1 MKRDEELLWNTGE
14 KRRVFTSP
22 VLSVDLS
29 ERTHGERKGEFVTL
43 SLPDWVSIIPWTRDE
58 RGVPVFLMERQYRH
72 GSESVTIEFPAG
84 LTEEGESPLEAA
96 RRELREETGMEAELT
111 ELASFNP
118 NPAFMTNRQTFF
130 LATGLRRT
138 GEQELDENEEIEL
151 LYLPVEDVIRKM
163 GKGEYSNGI
172 MLSALFAFMREAEKR
187 PELRRIIHE

>member
-1 MKRDEELLWNTGE
+1 MKRDEEFLWITGE

-22 VLSVDLS
+22 ILSVDLS
-29 ERTHGERKGEFVTL
+29 LRTHGDKKGEFVTL
-43 SLPDWVSIIPWTRDE
+43 SLPDWVSVIPWTRDNS
-58 RGVPVFLMERQYRH
+58 GTPVFLMERQYRH
-72 GSESVTIEFPAG
+72 GSESVTLEFPAG

-96 RRELREETGMEAELT
+96 RRELREETGMEAELI

-130 LATGLRRT
+130 LATDLVKK

-151 LYLPVEDVIRKM
+151 LFVPVEEVIRKM

-172 MLSALFAFMREAEKR
+172 MLSALFAFMREAER
-187 PELRRIIHE
+187 NPDLRRKK